1 MSNRPLD
8 YNLNKP
14 FSSSRF
20 SLPLIFKDNILV
32 LSVLVVLGFGLFML
46 YSASGQSESMV
57 LRQLAY
63 VVLGFLGMLIIAQLS
78 SVAYQN
84 ILINLY
90 WIGLIMLIYV
100 LIFPDDSQV
109 TKRWID
115 LGLFSFQPSEVIRLI
130 LPLSIAAFLTRK
142 ELKPKY
148 SEWFISLMAV
158 LLFSFLI
165 YKQPD
170 LGTALIVFASG
181 FLPIFLTGFPIFI
194 IILSLILL
202 GILSPFIYAGLSLYQ
217 QQRIMTFFDPNADPL
232 GTGWNIAQSKTAIG
246 SGGYFGKG
254 YLSGTQSQLDF
265 IPESHSDFIFA
276 VIAEELGLLGIILLF
291 LAYAI
296 IIYRIFFIA
305 FRSETIFGRLASASI
320 GFIFLIFILINIS
333 MVVGIIPVVG
343 VPLPLVSQG
352 GTSLATHLLAFG
364 FVLSVKKRSGW

>member
-20 SLPLIFKDNILV
+20 SLSLIFKDNILV
-32 LSVLVVLGFGLFML
+32 FSVLVVLGFGLFML

-63 VVLGFLGMLIIAQLS
+63 AVLGFLGMLIIAQFS

-158 LLFSFLI
+158 LLVSFLI

-181 FLPIFLTGFPIFI
+181 FLPIFLTGFPILI
-194 IILSLILL
+194 IILSLIVI
-202 GILSPFIYAGLSLYQ
+202 GIFSPFIFAGLSLYQ

>member
-1 MSNRPLD
+1 MSKRPLD
-8 YNLNKP
+8 YNLNRP
-14 FSSSRF
+14 FSTSRF
-20 SLPLIFKDNILV
+20 SLSRIFKDTILV
-32 LSVLVVLGFGLFML
+32 CSVLVVLIFGIFML

-57 LRQLAY
+57 LKQLVY
-63 VVLGFLGMLIIAQLS
+63 MGLGFMGMLVIAQINPNS
-78 SVAYQN
+78 YQN
-84 ILINLY
+84 VLINLY
-90 WIGLIMLIYV
+90 WIGLILLIYV
-100 LIFPDDSQV
+100 LIIPDERHV

-148 SEWFISLMAV
+148 SDWFISLIAV
-158 LLFSFLI
+158 LLLSFLI
-165 YKQPD
+165 YQQPD
-170 LGTALIVFASG
+170 LGTSLIVFTSG
-181 FLPIFLTGFPIFI
+181 FLPIFLTGFPLFI
-194 IILSLILL
+194 IIFALSLM
-202 GILSPFIYAGLSLYQ
+202 GILSPLIFAGLSSYQ
-217 QQRIMTFFDPNADPL
+217 QQRIITLFDPNADPL

-254 YLSGTQSQLDF
+254 YLEGTQSQLNF

-276 VIAEELGLLGIILLF
+276 VIAEELGLLGMSLLF

-320 GFIFLIFILINIS
+320 GFIFLIFILINVS

-364 FVLSVKKRSGW
+364 FVLSVKRKSGW

>member
-1 MSNRPLD
+1 MSKRPLD
-8 YNLNKP
+8 YNLNRP
-14 FSSSRF
+14 FSTSRF
-20 SLPLIFKDNILV
+20 SLSRIFKDTILV
-32 LSVLVVLGFGLFML
+32 CSVLVVLIFGIFML

-57 LRQLAY
+57 LKQLVY
-63 VVLGFLGMLIIAQLS
+63 MGLGFIGMLVIAQINPNS
-78 SVAYQN
+78 YQN
-84 ILINLY
+84 VLINLY

-100 LIFPDDSQV
+100 LIIPDERHV

-148 SEWFISLMAV
+148 SDWFISLIAV
-158 LLFSFLI
+158 LLLSFLI
-165 YKQPD
+165 YQQPD
-170 LGTALIVFASG
+170 LGTSLIVFTSG
-181 FLPIFLTGFPIFI
+181 FLPIFLTGFPLFI
-194 IILSLILL
+194 IIFALSLM
-202 GILSPFIYAGLSLYQ
+202 GILSPLIFAGLSSYQ
-217 QQRIMTFFDPNADPL
+217 QQRIMTLFDPNADPL

-254 YLSGTQSQLDF
+254 YLEGTQSQLNF

-276 VIAEELGLLGIILLF
+276 VIAEELGLLGMSLLF

-320 GFIFLIFILINIS
+320 GFIFLIFILINVS

-364 FVLSVKKRSGW
+364 FVLSVKRKSGW

>member
-20 SLPLIFKDNILV
+20 SLSLIFKDNILV

-63 VVLGFLGMLIIAQLS
+63 AVLGFLGMLIIAQLS
-78 SVAYQN
+78 SAAYQN

-158 LLFSFLI
+158 LLVSFLI

-181 FLPIFLTGFPIFI
+181 FLPIFLTGFPILI

-305 FRSETIFGRLASASI
+305 FRSETIFGRLASTSI

>member
-1 MSNRPLD
+1 MSKRVLD
-8 YNLNKP
+8 YNLNRP
-14 FSSSRF
+14 FSSSGI
-20 SLPLIFKDNILV
+20 SLPFIFKDTVLV
-32 LSVLVVLGFGLFML
+32 FSVLAVLVFGLFML

-57 LRQLAY
+57 IRQSVY
-63 VVLGFLGMLIIAQLS
+63 VVLGFMGMLFIAQINPNS
-78 SVAYQN
+78 YQN
-84 ILINLY
+84 ILMNLY

-100 LIFPDDSQV
+100 LIFPDDSHV

-130 LPLSIAAFLTRK
+130 LPLSVAAFLTRK

-148 SEWFISLMAV
+148 SDWFISLAAI
-158 LLFSFLI
+158 LLVSFLI

-170 LGTALIVFASG
+170 LGTSLIVFTSG
-181 FLPIFLTGFPIFI
+181 FLPVFLTGFPLIFI
-194 IILSLILL
+194 FFGIAFL
-202 GILSPFIYAGLSLYQ
+202 GALSPIIFSALSAYQ
-217 QQRIMTFFDPNADPL
+217 QQRILTLFDPNADPL

-246 SGGYFGKG
+246 SGGFFGKG

-276 VIAEELGLLGIILLF
+276 VIAEELGLIGISILF
-291 LAYAI
+291 LAYAL
-296 IIYRIFFIA
+296 IIYRIFSIA
-305 FRSETIFGRLASASI
+305 YGSETIFGRLASASI
-320 GFIFLIFILINIS
+320 GFIFLIFILINVS

-364 FVLSVKKRSGW
+364 FVLSVKRKSGW

>member
-20 SLPLIFKDNILV
+20 SLSLIFKDNILV
-32 LSVLVVLGFGLFML
+32 FSVLVVLGFGLFML

-63 VVLGFLGMLIIAQLS
+63 AVLGFLGMLIVAQLS

-158 LLFSFLI
+158 LLVSFLI

-181 FLPIFLTGFPIFI
+181 FLPIFLTGFPILI
-194 IILSLILL
+194 IILSLIVI
-202 GILSPFIYAGLSLYQ
+202 GIFSPFIYAGLSLYQ

>member
-1 MSNRPLD
+1 MSKRVLD
-8 YNLNKP
+8 YNLNRA
-14 FSSSRF
+14 FSSSGI
-20 SLPLIFKDNILV
+20 SLSFIFKDTVLV
-32 LSVLVVLGFGLFML
+32 FSVLTVLVFGLFML

-57 LRQLAY
+57 IRQSVY
-63 VVLGFLGMLIIAQLS
+63 VVLGFMGMLFIAQINPNS
-78 SVAYQN
+78 YQN
-84 ILINLY
+84 ILMNLY

-100 LIFPDDSQV
+100 LIFPDDSHV

-130 LPLSIAAFLTRK
+130 LPLSVAAFLTRK

-148 SEWFISLMAV
+148 SDWFISLAAI
-158 LLFSFLI
+158 LLVSFLI

-170 LGTALIVFASG
+170 LGTSLIVFTSG
-181 FLPIFLTGFPIFI
+181 FLPVFLTGFPLIFI
-194 IILSLILL
+194 FFGIAFL
-202 GILSPFIYAGLSLYQ
+202 GALSPIIFSALSAYQ
-217 QQRIMTFFDPNADPL
+217 QQRILTLFDPNADPL

-246 SGGYFGKG
+246 SGGFFGKG

-276 VIAEELGLLGIILLF
+276 VIAEELGLIGISILF
-291 LAYAI
+291 LAYAL
-296 IIYRIFFIA
+296 IIYRIFSIA
-305 FRSETIFGRLASASI
+305 YGSETIFGRLASASI
-320 GFIFLIFILINIS
+320 GFIFLIFILINVS

-364 FVLSVKKRSGW
+364 FVLSVKRKSGW

>member
-1 MSNRPLD
+1 MSKRPLD
-8 YNLNKP
+8 YNLNRP
-14 FSSSRF
+14 FSTSRF
-20 SLPLIFKDNILV
+20 SLSRIFKDTILV
-32 LSVLVVLGFGLFML
+32 CSVLVVLIFGIFML

-57 LRQLAY
+57 LKQLVY
-63 VVLGFLGMLIIAQLS
+63 MGLGFIGMLAIAQINPNS
-78 SVAYQN
+78 YQN
-84 ILINLY
+84 VLINLY

-100 LIFPDDSQV
+100 LIIPDERHV

-148 SEWFISLMAV
+148 SDWFISLIAV
-158 LLFSFLI
+158 LLLSFLI
-165 YKQPD
+165 YQQPD
-170 LGTALIVFASG
+170 LGTSLIVFTSG
-181 FLPIFLTGFPIFI
+181 FLPIFLTGFPLFI
-194 IILSLILL
+194 IIFALSLM
-202 GILSPFIYAGLSLYQ
+202 GILSPLIYAGLSSYQ
-217 QQRIMTFFDPNADPL
+217 QQRIMNLFDPNADPL

-254 YLSGTQSQLDF
+254 YLEGTQSQLDF

-276 VIAEELGLLGIILLF
+276 VIAEELGLLGMSLLF

-320 GFIFLIFILINIS
+320 GFIFLIFILINVS

-364 FVLSVKKRSGW
+364 FVLSVKRKSGW

>member
-1 MSNRPLD
+1 MSKRPLD
-8 YNLNKP
+8 YNLNRP
-14 FSSSRF
+14 FSTSRF
-20 SLPLIFKDNILV
+20 SLSRIFKDTILV
-32 LSVLVVLGFGLFML
+32 CSVLVVLIFGIFML

-57 LRQLAY
+57 LKQLVY
-63 VVLGFLGMLIIAQLS
+63 MGLGFIGMLAIAQINPNS
-78 SVAYQN
+78 YQN
-84 ILINLY
+84 VLINLY

-100 LIFPDDSQV
+100 LIIPDERHV

-148 SEWFISLMAV
+148 SDWFISLIAV
-158 LLFSFLI
+158 LLLSFLI
-165 YKQPD
+165 YQQPD
-170 LGTALIVFASG
+170 LGTSLIVFTSG
-181 FLPIFLTGFPIFI
+181 FLPIFLTGFPLFI
-194 IILSLILL
+194 IIFALSLM
-202 GILSPFIYAGLSLYQ
+202 GILSPLIYAGLSSYQ
-217 QQRIMTFFDPNADPL
+217 QQRIMTLFDPNADPL

-254 YLSGTQSQLDF
+254 YLEGTQSQLNF

-276 VIAEELGLLGIILLF
+276 VIAEELGLLGMSLLF

-320 GFIFLIFILINIS
+320 GFIFLIFILINVS

-364 FVLSVKKRSGW
+364 FVLSVKRKSGW

>member
-20 SLPLIFKDNILV
+20 SLSLIFKDNILV

-63 VVLGFLGMLIIAQLS
+63 AVLGFLGMLIIAQLS
-78 SVAYQN
+78 SAAYQN

-158 LLFSFLI
+158 LLVSFLI

-181 FLPIFLTGFPIFI
+181 FLPIFLTGFPILI

-217 QQRIMTFFDPNADPL
+217 QERIMTLFDPNADPL

-305 FRSETIFGRLASASI
+305 FRSETIFGRLASTSI

>member
-20 SLPLIFKDNILV
+20 SLSLIFKDNILV
-32 LSVLVVLGFGLFML
+32 FSVLVVLGFGLFML

-63 VVLGFLGMLIIAQLS
+63 VVLGLLGMLIIAQLS

-158 LLFSFLI
+158 LLVSFLI

-181 FLPIFLTGFPIFI
+181 FLPIFLTGFPILI
-194 IILSLILL
+194 IILSLIVI
-202 GILSPFIYAGLSLYQ
+202 GIFSPFIYAGLSLYQ

-305 FRSETIFGRLASASI
+305 FRSETIFGRLASTSI

>member
-20 SLPLIFKDNILV
+20 SLSLIFKDSILV
-32 LSVLVVLGFGLFML
+32 FSVLVVLGFGLFML

-63 VVLGFLGMLIIAQLS
+63 AVLGFLGMLIIAQLS
-78 SVAYQN
+78 SAAYQN

-158 LLFSFLI
+158 LLVSFLI

-181 FLPIFLTGFPIFI
+181 FLPIFLTGFPILI
-194 IILSLILL
+194 IILSLILI

-305 FRSETIFGRLASASI
+305 FRSETIFGRLASTSI

>member
-1 MSNRPLD
+1 M
-8 YNLNKP
+8 
-14 FSSSRF
+14 
-20 SLPLIFKDNILV
+20 
-32 LSVLVVLGFGLFML
+32 
-46 YSASGQSESMV
+46 
-57 LRQLAY
+57 
-63 VVLGFLGMLIIAQLS
+63 
-78 SVAYQN
+78 
-84 ILINLY
+84 
-90 WIGLIMLIYV
+90 
-100 LIFPDDSQV
+100 
-109 TKRWID
+109 
-115 LGLFSFQPSEVIRLI
+115 IRLI

-158 LLFSFLI
+158 LLVSFLI

-181 FLPIFLTGFPIFI
+181 FLPIFLTGFPILI
-194 IILSLILL
+194 IILSLILI
-202 GILSPFIYAGLSLYQ
+202 GIFSPFIYAGLSLYQ

-305 FRSETIFGRLASASI
+305 FRSETIFGRLASTSI

>member
-20 SLPLIFKDNILV
+20 SLSLIFKDNVLV
-32 LSVLVVLGFGLFML
+32 FSVLVVLGFGLFML

-63 VVLGFLGMLIIAQLS
+63 AVLGFLGMLIIAQLS

-158 LLFSFLI
+158 LLVSFLI

-181 FLPIFLTGFPIFI
+181 FLPIFLTGFPILI
-194 IILSLILL
+194 IILSLILI
-202 GILSPFIYAGLSLYQ
+202 GIFSPFIYAGLSLYQ

>member
-1 MSNRPLD
+1 MSKRPLD
-8 YNLNKP
+8 YNLNRP
-14 FSSSRF
+14 FSTSRF
-20 SLPLIFKDNILV
+20 SLSLIFKDTILV
-32 LSVLVVLGFGLFML
+32 FSVLVVLIFGIFML

-57 LRQLAY
+57 LKQLVY
-63 VVLGFLGMLIIAQLS
+63 MGLGFIGMLAIAQINPNS
-78 SVAYQN
+78 YQN
-84 ILINLY
+84 VLINLY

-100 LIFPDDSQV
+100 LIIPDERHV

-148 SEWFISLMAV
+148 SDWFISLIAV
-158 LLFSFLI
+158 LLLSFLI
-165 YKQPD
+165 YQQPD
-170 LGTALIVFASG
+170 LGTSLIVFTSG
-181 FLPIFLTGFPIFI
+181 FLPIFLTGFPLFI
-194 IILSLILL
+194 IIFALSLM
-202 GILSPFIYAGLSLYQ
+202 GILSPLIFAGLSSYQ
-217 QQRIMTFFDPNADPL
+217 QQRIITLFDPNADPL

-254 YLSGTQSQLDF
+254 YLEGPQSQLNF

-276 VIAEELGLLGIILLF
+276 VIAEELGLLGMSLLF

-320 GFIFLIFILINIS
+320 GFIFLIFILINVS

-364 FVLSVKKRSGW
+364 FVLSVKRKSGW

>member
-1 MSNRPLD
+1 MSKRPLD
-8 YNLNKP
+8 YNLNRP
-14 FSSSRF
+14 FSTSRF
-20 SLPLIFKDNILV
+20 SLSLIFKDTILV
-32 LSVLVVLGFGLFML
+32 FSVLVVLIFGIFML

-57 LRQLAY
+57 LKQLVY
-63 VVLGFLGMLIIAQLS
+63 MGLGFIGMLAIAQINPNS
-78 SVAYQN
+78 YQN
-84 ILINLY
+84 VLINLY

-100 LIFPDDSQV
+100 LIIPDERHV

-148 SEWFISLMAV
+148 SDWFISLIAV
-158 LLFSFLI
+158 LLLSFLI
-165 YKQPD
+165 YQQPD
-170 LGTALIVFASG
+170 LGTSLIVFTSG
-181 FLPIFLTGFPIFI
+181 FLPIFLTGFPLFI
-194 IILSLILL
+194 IIFALSLM
-202 GILSPFIYAGLSLYQ
+202 GILSPLIYAGLSSYQ
-217 QQRIMTFFDPNADPL
+217 QQRIITLFDPNADPL

-254 YLSGTQSQLDF
+254 YLEGTQSQLNF

-276 VIAEELGLLGIILLF
+276 VIAEELGLLGMSLLF

-305 FRSETIFGRLASASI
+305 FRSETIFGRLASVSI
-320 GFIFLIFILINIS
+320 GFIFLIFILINVS

-364 FVLSVKKRSGW
+364 FVLSVKRKSGW

>member
-20 SLPLIFKDNILV
+20 SLSLIFKDNILV
-32 LSVLVVLGFGLFML
+32 FSVLVVLGFGLFML

-63 VVLGFLGMLIIAQLS
+63 AVLGFLGMLIIAQLS

-296 IIYRIFFIA
+296 IIYRTFFIA
-305 FRSETIFGRLASASI
+305 FRSETIFGRLTSASI
-320 GFIFLIFILINIS
+320 GFIFLIFVLINIS

>member
-20 SLPLIFKDNILV
+20 SLSLFFKDSILV
-32 LSVLVVLGFGLFML
+32 FSVLVVLGFGLFML

-158 LLFSFLI
+158 LLVSFLI

-170 LGTALIVFASG
+170 LGTSLIVFASG

-364 FVLSVKKRSGW
+364 FVLSVKKRRGW

>member
-20 SLPLIFKDNILV
+20 SLSLIFKDSILV
-32 LSVLVVLGFGLFML
+32 FSVLVVLGFGLFML

-57 LRQLAY
+57 LRQLTYA
-63 VVLGFLGMLIIAQLS
+63 VLGFLGMLIIAQLS

-158 LLFSFLI
+158 LLVSFLI

-181 FLPIFLTGFPIFI
+181 FLPIFLTGFPILI
-194 IILSLILL
+194 IILSLILI
-202 GILSPFIYAGLSLYQ
+202 GIFSPFIYAGLSLYQ

-276 VIAEELGLLGIILLF
+276 VIAEELGLLGIIFLF

-305 FRSETIFGRLASASI
+305 FRSETIFGRLASTSI

>member
-20 SLPLIFKDNILV
+20 SLSLIFKDSILV
-32 LSVLVVLGFGLFML
+32 FSVLVVLGFGLFML

-63 VVLGFLGMLIIAQLS
+63 AVLGFLGMLIIAQLS

-158 LLFSFLI
+158 LLLSFLI

-181 FLPIFLTGFPIFI
+181 FLPIFLTGFPILI
-194 IILSLILL
+194 IILSLIVI
-202 GILSPFIYAGLSLYQ
+202 GIFSPFIYAGLSLYQ

-320 GFIFLIFILINIS
+320 GFIFLIFIIINIS

>member
-20 SLPLIFKDNILV
+20 SLSLIFKDSILV
-32 LSVLVVLGFGLFML
+32 FSVLVVLGFGLFML

-63 VVLGFLGMLIIAQLS
+63 AVLGFLGMLIIAQLS

-158 LLFSFLI
+158 LLVSFLI

-181 FLPIFLTGFPIFI
+181 FLPIFLTGFPILI

-296 IIYRIFFIA
+296 IVYRIFFIA
-305 FRSETIFGRLASASI
+305 FRSETIFGRLASTSI

>member
-20 SLPLIFKDNILV
+20 SLSLIFKDSILV
-32 LSVLVVLGFGLFML
+32 FSVLVVLGFGLFML

-63 VVLGFLGMLIIAQLS
+63 AVLGFLGMLIIAQLS
-78 SVAYQN
+78 SAAYQN

-158 LLFSFLI
+158 LLVSFLI

-181 FLPIFLTGFPIFI
+181 FLPIFLTGFPILI
-194 IILSLILL
+194 IILSLILI
-202 GILSPFIYAGLSLYQ
+202 GIFSPFIYAGLSLYQ

-232 GTGWNIAQSKTAIG
+232 GSGWNIAQSKTAIG

-305 FRSETIFGRLASASI
+305 FRSETIFGRLACASI

>member
-1 MSNRPLD
+1 MSKRPLD
-8 YNLNKP
+8 YNLNRP
-14 FSSSRF
+14 FSTSRF
-20 SLPLIFKDNILV
+20 SLSRIFKDTILV
-32 LSVLVVLGFGLFML
+32 CSVLVVLIFGIFML

-57 LRQLAY
+57 LKQLVY
-63 VVLGFLGMLIIAQLS
+63 MGLGFMGMLVIAQINPNS
-78 SVAYQN
+78 YQN
-84 ILINLY
+84 VLINLY
-90 WIGLIMLIYV
+90 WIGLILLIYV
-100 LIFPDDSQV
+100 LIIPDERHV

-148 SEWFISLMAV
+148 SDWFISLIAV
-158 LLFSFLI
+158 LLLSFLI
-165 YKQPD
+165 YQQPD
-170 LGTALIVFASG
+170 LGTSLIVFTSG
-181 FLPIFLTGFPIFI
+181 FLPIFLTGFPLFI
-194 IILSLILL
+194 IIFALSLM
-202 GILSPFIYAGLSLYQ
+202 GILSPLIYAGLSSYQ
-217 QQRIMTFFDPNADPL
+217 QQRIMTLFDPNADPL

-254 YLSGTQSQLDF
+254 YLEGTQSQLDF

-276 VIAEELGLLGIILLF
+276 VIAEELGLLGMSLLF

-320 GFIFLIFILINIS
+320 GFIFLIFILINVS

-364 FVLSVKKRSGW
+364 FVLSVKRKSGW

>member
-1 MSNRPLD
+1 MSKRPLD
-8 YNLNKP
+8 YNLNRP
-14 FSSSRF
+14 FSTSRF
-20 SLPLIFKDNILV
+20 SLSLIFKDTILV
-32 LSVLVVLGFGLFML
+32 CSVLVVLIFGIFML

-57 LRQLAY
+57 LKQLVY
-63 VVLGFLGMLIIAQLS
+63 MGLGFIGMLVIAQINPNS
-78 SVAYQN
+78 YQN
-84 ILINLY
+84 VLINLY
-90 WIGLIMLIYV
+90 WIGLILLIYV
-100 LIFPDDSQV
+100 LIIPDERHV

-148 SEWFISLMAV
+148 SDWFISLIAV
-158 LLFSFLI
+158 LLLSFLI
-165 YKQPD
+165 YQQPD
-170 LGTALIVFASG
+170 LGTSLIVFTSG
-181 FLPIFLTGFPIFI
+181 FLPIFLTGFPLFI
-194 IILSLILL
+194 IIFALSLM
-202 GILSPFIYAGLSLYQ
+202 GILSPLIYAGLSSYQ
-217 QQRIMTFFDPNADPL
+217 QQRIMTLFDPNADPL

-254 YLSGTQSQLDF
+254 YLEGTQSQLNF

-276 VIAEELGLLGIILLF
+276 VIAEELGLLGMSLLF

-320 GFIFLIFILINIS
+320 GFIFLIFILINVS

-364 FVLSVKKRSGW
+364 FVLSVKRKSGW

>member
-20 SLPLIFKDNILV
+20 SLSLIFKDSILV
-32 LSVLVVLGFGLFML
+32 FSVLVVLGFGLFML

-63 VVLGFLGMLIIAQLS
+63 AVLGFLGMLIIAQLS
-78 SVAYQN
+78 SAAYQN

-158 LLFSFLI
+158 LLVSFLI

-181 FLPIFLTGFPIFI
+181 FLPIFLTGFPILI

-217 QQRIMTFFDPNADPL
+217 QERIMTFFDPNADPL

-305 FRSETIFGRLASASI
+305 FRSETIFGRLASTSI

>member
-1 MSNRPLD
+1 MSKKALD
-8 YNLNKP
+8 YNLNRP
-14 FSSSRF
+14 FSSSGV
-20 SLPLIFKDNILV
+20 SLSFIFKDNILV
-32 LSVLVVLGFGLFML
+32 FSVLTVLVFGLFML

-57 LRQLAY
+57 IRQSVY
-63 VVLGFLGMLIIAQLS
+63 VGLGFIGMLFIAQINPNS
-78 SVAYQN
+78 YQN
-84 ILINLY
+84 ILMNLY

-100 LIFPDDSQV
+100 LIFPDDSHI

-130 LPLSIAAFLTRK
+130 LPLSVAAFLTRK

-148 SEWFISLMAV
+148 SDWFISLVAV
-158 LLFSFLI
+158 LLVSFLI
-165 YKQPD
+165 FQQPD
-170 LGTALIVFASG
+170 LGTSLIVFTSG
-181 FLPIFLTGFPIFI
+181 FLPIFLTGFPLFI
-194 IILSLILL
+194 IIFALSLM
-202 GILSPFIYAGLSLYQ
+202 GILSPVIYAGLSTYQ
-217 QQRIMTFFDPNADPL
+217 QQRIITLFDPNADPL

-246 SGGYFGKG
+246 SGGFFGKG

-276 VIAEELGLLGIILLF
+276 VIAEELGLIGISLLF
-291 LAYAI
+291 LAYAL

-305 FRSETIFGRLASASI
+305 FRAETIFGRLASASI
-320 GFIFLIFILINIS
+320 GFIFLIFILINVS

-364 FVLSVKKRSGW
+364 FVLSVKRKSGW

>member
-20 SLPLIFKDNILV
+20 SLSLIFKDNILV
-32 LSVLVVLGFGLFML
+32 FSVLVVLGFGLFML

-158 LLFSFLI
+158 LLVSFLI

-181 FLPIFLTGFPIFI
+181 FLPIFLTGFPILI

>member
-1 MSNRPLD
+1 MSKRPLD
-8 YNLNKP
+8 YNLNRP
-14 FSSSRF
+14 FSTSRF
-20 SLPLIFKDNILV
+20 SLSLIFKDTILV
-32 LSVLVVLGFGLFML
+32 FSVLVVLIFGIFML

-57 LRQLAY
+57 LKQLVY
-63 VVLGFLGMLIIAQLS
+63 MGLGFMGMLVIAQINPNS
-78 SVAYQN
+78 YQN
-84 ILINLY
+84 VLINLY
-90 WIGLIMLIYV
+90 WIGLILLIYV
-100 LIFPDDSQV
+100 LIIPDERHV

-148 SEWFISLMAV
+148 SDWFISLIAV
-158 LLFSFLI
+158 LLLSFLI
-165 YKQPD
+165 YQQPD
-170 LGTALIVFASG
+170 LGTSLIVFTSG
-181 FLPIFLTGFPIFI
+181 FLPIFLTGFPLFI
-194 IILSLILL
+194 IIFALSLM
-202 GILSPFIYAGLSLYQ
+202 GILSPLIFAGLSSYQ
-217 QQRIMTFFDPNADPL
+217 QQRIITLFDPNADPL

-254 YLSGTQSQLDF
+254 YLEGTQSQLDF

-276 VIAEELGLLGIILLF
+276 VIAEELGLLGMSLLF

-320 GFIFLIFILINIS
+320 GFIFLIFILINVS

-364 FVLSVKKRSGW
+364 FVLSVKRKSGW

>member
-20 SLPLIFKDNILV
+20 SLSLIFKDNILV
-32 LSVLVVLGFGLFML
+32 FSVLVVLGFGLFML

-63 VVLGFLGMLIIAQLS
+63 AVLGFLGMLIIAQLS

-158 LLFSFLI
+158 LLVSFLI

-181 FLPIFLTGFPIFI
+181 FLPIFLTGFPILI

-217 QQRIMTFFDPNADPL
+217 QERIMTLFDPNADPL

-305 FRSETIFGRLASASI
+305 FRSETIFGRLASTSI

>member
-1 MSNRPLD
+1 MSKRPLD
-8 YNLNKP
+8 YNLNRP
-14 FSSSRF
+14 FSTSRF
-20 SLPLIFKDNILV
+20 SLSLIFKDTILV
-32 LSVLVVLGFGLFML
+32 FSVLVVLIFGIFML

-57 LRQLAY
+57 LKQLVY
-63 VVLGFLGMLIIAQLS
+63 MGLGFMGMLVIAQINPNS
-78 SVAYQN
+78 YQN
-84 ILINLY
+84 VLINLY
-90 WIGLIMLIYV
+90 WIGLILLIYV
-100 LIFPDDSQV
+100 LIIPDERHV

-148 SEWFISLMAV
+148 SDWFISLIAV
-158 LLFSFLI
+158 LLLSFLI
-165 YKQPD
+165 YQQPD
-170 LGTALIVFASG
+170 LGTSLIVFTSG
-181 FLPIFLTGFPIFI
+181 FLPIFLTGFPLFI
-194 IILSLILL
+194 IIFALSLM
-202 GILSPFIYAGLSLYQ
+202 GILSPLIFAGLSSYQ
-217 QQRIMTFFDPNADPL
+217 QQRIITLFDPNADPL

-254 YLSGTQSQLDF
+254 YLEGTQSQLNF

-276 VIAEELGLLGIILLF
+276 VIAEELGLLGMSLLF

-320 GFIFLIFILINIS
+320 GFIFLIFILINVS

-352 GTSLATHLLAFG
+352 GTSLATHLLVFG
-364 FVLSVKKRSGW
+364 FVLSVKRKSGW

>member
-20 SLPLIFKDNILV
+20 SLSLIFKDNILV
-32 LSVLVVLGFGLFML
+32 FSVLVVLGFGLFML

-63 VVLGFLGMLIIAQLS
+63 AVLGFLGMLIIAQLS

-115 LGLFSFQPSEVIRLI
+115 LGLFSFQPSEVIRLF

-158 LLFSFLI
+158 LLVSFLI

-181 FLPIFLTGFPIFI
+181 FLPIFLTGFPILI
-194 IILSLILL
+194 IILSLILI
-202 GILSPFIYAGLSLYQ
+202 GIFSPFIYAGLSLYQ

>member
-1 MSNRPLD
+1 MSKRPLD
-8 YNLNKP
+8 YNLNRS
-14 FSSSRF
+14 FSTSRF
-20 SLPLIFKDNILV
+20 SLSRIFKDTILV
-32 LSVLVVLGFGLFML
+32 CSVLVVLIFGIFML

-57 LRQLAY
+57 LKQLVY
-63 VVLGFLGMLIIAQLS
+63 KGLGFMGMLVIAQINPNS
-78 SVAYQN
+78 YQN
-84 ILINLY
+84 VLINLY
-90 WIGLIMLIYV
+90 WIGLILLIYV
-100 LIFPDDSQV
+100 LIIPDERHV

-148 SEWFISLMAV
+148 SDWFISLIAV
-158 LLFSFLI
+158 LLLSFLI
-165 YKQPD
+165 YQQPD
-170 LGTALIVFASG
+170 LGTSLIVFTSG
-181 FLPIFLTGFPIFI
+181 FLPIFLTGFPLFI
-194 IILSLILL
+194 IIFALSLM
-202 GILSPFIYAGLSLYQ
+202 GILSPLIFAGLSSYQ
-217 QQRIMTFFDPNADPL
+217 QQRIITLFDPNADPL

-254 YLSGTQSQLDF
+254 YLEGTQSQLDF

-276 VIAEELGLLGIILLF
+276 VIAEELGLLGMSLLF

-320 GFIFLIFILINIS
+320 GFIFLIFILINVS

-364 FVLSVKKRSGW
+364 FVLSVKRKSGW

>member
-20 SLPLIFKDNILV
+20 SLSLIFKDNILV

-63 VVLGFLGMLIIAQLS
+63 AVLGFLGMLIIAQLS
-78 SVAYQN
+78 SAAYQN

-158 LLFSFLI
+158 LLVSFLI

-181 FLPIFLTGFPIFI
+181 FLPIFLTGFPILI

-217 QQRIMTFFDPNADPL
+217 QERIMTFFDPNADPL

>member
-20 SLPLIFKDNILV
+20 SLSLIFKDSILV
-32 LSVLVVLGFGLFML
+32 FSVLVVLGFGLFML

-63 VVLGFLGMLIIAQLS
+63 AVLGFLGMLIIAQLS
-78 SVAYQN
+78 SAAYQN

-158 LLFSFLI
+158 LLVSFLI

-181 FLPIFLTGFPIFI
+181 FLPIFLTGFPILI
-194 IILSLILL
+194 IILSLILI
-202 GILSPFIYAGLSLYQ
+202 GIFSPFIYAGLSLYQ

>member
-20 SLPLIFKDNILV
+20 SLSLIFKDNILV
-32 LSVLVVLGFGLFML
+32 FSVLVVLGFGLFML

-63 VVLGFLGMLIIAQLS
+63 AVLGFLGMLIIAQLS

-158 LLFSFLI
+158 LLVSFLI

-305 FRSETIFGRLASASI
+305 FRSETIFGRLTSASI
-320 GFIFLIFILINIS
+320 GFIFLIFVLINIS

-364 FVLSVKKRSGW
+364 FVLSVKKRRGW

>member
-1 MSNRPLD
+1 MSKRPLD
-8 YNLNKP
+8 YNLNRP
-14 FSSSRF
+14 FSTSRF
-20 SLPLIFKDNILV
+20 SLSLIFKDTILV
-32 LSVLVVLGFGLFML
+32 FSVLVVLIFGIFML

-57 LRQLAY
+57 LKQLVY
-63 VVLGFLGMLIIAQLS
+63 MGLGFMGMLVIAQINPNS
-78 SVAYQN
+78 YQN
-84 ILINLY
+84 VLINLY
-90 WIGLIMLIYV
+90 WIGLILLIYV
-100 LIFPDDSQV
+100 LIIPDERHV

-148 SEWFISLMAV
+148 SDWFISLIAV
-158 LLFSFLI
+158 LLLSFLI
-165 YKQPD
+165 YQQPD
-170 LGTALIVFASG
+170 LGTSLIVFTSG
-181 FLPIFLTGFPIFI
+181 FLPIFLTGFPLFI
-194 IILSLILL
+194 IIFALSLM
-202 GILSPFIYAGLSLYQ
+202 GILSPLIFAGLSSYQ
-217 QQRIMTFFDPNADPL
+217 QQRIITLFDPNADPL

-254 YLSGTQSQLDF
+254 YLEGTQSQLNF

-276 VIAEELGLLGIILLF
+276 VIAEELGLLGMSLLF

-320 GFIFLIFILINIS
+320 GFIFLIFILINVS

-364 FVLSVKKRSGW
+364 FVLSVKRKSGW

>member
-1 MSNRPLD
+1 MYNRPLD

-20 SLPLIFKDNILV
+20 SLSLIFKDNILV
-32 LSVLVVLGFGLFML
+32 FSVLVVLGFGLFML

-170 LGTALIVFASG
+170 LGTALIVFTSG